1 MCPLFLNRRSY
12 NIPGKNC
19 LQGLVCYRHGTD
31 DIQNKPSTML
41 IYFDDFYEIFVYH
54 RLIYI
59 NMDMI
64 FKISYKGS
72 SEFVVDYCIIVSLK
86 NL

>member
-1 MCPLFLNRRSY
+1 MSTGPGVLN
-12 NIPGKNC
+12 
-19 LQGLVCYRHGTD
+19 RHGTD

-54 RLIYI
+54 RLIYM

-72 SEFVVDYCIIVSLK
+72 SEFVVDYCIIVS
-86 NL
+86 